1 MPVSSQ
7 LLRPVRGT
15 LIFFT
20 FLVALVVNLLPWQ
33 VGLANFTPDFVAL
46 FIVYWTLNQPRRVGV
61 GLAFVLG
68 ILMDVGDGNVLG
80 QHAFA
85 YGVIAYLTLARQRQL
100 NVFPFWQQAF
110 VALGFLLLSQ
120 LLMVL
125 IRLALGSPFVGWGYF
140 AGCFLSALIWTPLS
154 NLLLMYQRKPKS
166 ESKYESS

>member
-7 LLRPVRGT
+7 LLRPVPGT

-20 FLVALVVNLLPWQ
+20 FLLALVVNLLPWQ

-46 FIVYWTLNQPRRVGV
+46 FIIYWALNQPRRVGV
-61 GLAFVLG
+61 AVAFVLG

-85 YGVIAYLTLARQRQL
+85 YVVIAYLTLARQRQL

-110 VALGFLLLSQ
+110 VALGFLWLAQ

-140 AGCFLSALIWTPLS
+140 AGSVLSAVIWAPLS
-154 NLLLMYQRKPKS
+154 NILLMYQRKPNSKS
-166 ESKYESS
+166 KSI